1 MAYGKIKA
9 DAIIYDNNGSDVE
22 KTIAS
27 LAAAAPTADP
37 TFTGTPAAPT
47 AAQGT
52 NTTQIATTA
61 FVNAEIAADT
71 AAKAPLADPTFT
83 GVPAAPTA
91 AVSTNT
97 TQIATTAFVV
107 AEIADEVGT
116 TVQAFD
122 ADTAKTDVAQV
133 FTKGQRGDIVDVTG
147 TTPSFDLDAGN
158 NFKFTTSGNWT
169 SFSLANLGTASE
181 GQTGSI
187 FIVYGGAHS
196 GSFPTTM
203 KFVGGAAGITLTST
217 SAAIDRID
225 YIVLNSTT
233 VTCTFTANYVQ

>member
-27 LAAAAPTADP
+27 LANAAPTASP

-47 AAQGT
+47 AAADT

-61 FVNAEIAADT
+61 YVYNQLASATASKAD
-71 AAKAPLADPTFT
+71 LASPTFS

-91 AVSTNT
+91 SAGTNS
-97 TQIATTAFVV
+97 TQIATTAFVT
-107 AEIADEVGT
+107 AAIDP
-116 TVQAFD
+116 
-122 ADTAKTDVAQV
+122 DTAKTDVAQT
-133 FTKGQRGDIVDVTG
+133 FTAAQRGQKVTASG
-147 TTPSFDLDAGN
+147 TSFTLDLNAAN
-158 NFKFTTSGNWT
+158 NFQISPSGTYTVALSN
-169 SFSLANLGTASE
+169 LATAAV

-187 FIVYGGAHS
+187 FITPSATAAS

-203 KFVGGAAGITLTST
+203 KFVGGAAGIALTGT
-217 SAAIDRID
+217 SGSIDRID
-225 YIVLNSTT
+225 YIVMDNTT
-233 VTCTFTANYVQ
+233 VTCNFTANYVQ

>member
-1 MAYGKIKA
+1 MAHGKIRVNTLTYDTGSGDVDVAVSAIPDATALNAKA
-9 DAIIYDNNGSDVE
+9 NKAN
-22 KTIAS
+22 
-27 LAAAAPTADP
+27 AAL
-37 TFTGTPAAPT
+37 TGTPT
-47 AAQGT
+47 
-52 NTTQIATTA
+52 
-61 FVNAEIAADT
+61 
-71 AAKAPLADPTFT
+71 
-83 GVPAAPTA
+83 APTA

-97 TQIATTAFVV
+97 TQLATTAFVI

-122 ADTAKTDVAQV
+122 ADTAKTDVTQT
-133 FTKGQRGDIVDVTG
+133 FTKAQRGDIVDVTG
-147 TTPSFDLDAGN
+147 TTPSFDLNAGN

-169 SFSLANLGTASE
+169 SFTLANLATAAE

-217 SAAIDRID
+217 STAIDRID

-233 VTCTFTANYVQ
+233 VTCNFTANYVQ

>member
-1 MAYGKIKA
+1 MAHGKIRVNTLT
-9 DAIIYDNNGSDVE
+9 YDTGSGDVDVAVSG
-22 KTIAS
+22 I
-27 LAAAAPTADP
+27 PTASDLS
-37 TFTGTPAAPT
+37 GKV
-47 AAQGT
+47 
-52 NTTQIATTA
+52 NTSDI
-61 FVNAEIAADT
+61 
-71 AAKAPLADPTFT
+71 
-83 GVPAAPTA
+83 
-91 AVSTNT
+91 
-97 TQIATTAFVV
+97 
-107 AEIADEVGT
+107 GT

-122 ADTAKTDVAQV
+122 ADNAVTDAAQTFTAA
-133 FTKGQRGDIVDVTG
+133 QRGDIVDVTG
-147 TTPSFDLDAGN
+147 TTPSFDLNAGN

-169 SFSLANLGTASE
+169 SFTLANLASAAE

-233 VTCTFTANYVQ
+233 VTCNFTANYVA

>member
-9 DAIIYDNNGSDVE
+9 DALIHDNGGSDVE
-22 KTIAS
+22 VSIS
-27 LAAAAPTADP
+27 DLAAKAGLASP

-52 NTTQIATTA
+52 STTQIATTA

-83 GVPAAPTA
+83 GVPAGPTA

-97 TQIATTAFVV
+97 TQLATTAFVV

-122 ADTAKTDVAQV
+122 ADTAKTDVVQT
-133 FTKGQRGDIVDVTG
+133 FTAAQRGDITELSG
-147 TTPSFDLDAGN
+147 TSFTLDLNASN
-158 NFKFTTSGNWT
+158 NFKLSPSGTFTVALSN
-169 SFSLANLGTASE
+169 LASAAE

-187 FIVYGGAHS
+187 FIVYAGTES

-203 KFVGGAAGITLTST
+203 KFVGGAAGIALTST
-217 SAAIDRID
+217 AGAIDRID
-225 YIVLNSTT
+225 YIVMNSTT
-233 VTCTFTANYVQ
+233 VTCNVTTNYVA